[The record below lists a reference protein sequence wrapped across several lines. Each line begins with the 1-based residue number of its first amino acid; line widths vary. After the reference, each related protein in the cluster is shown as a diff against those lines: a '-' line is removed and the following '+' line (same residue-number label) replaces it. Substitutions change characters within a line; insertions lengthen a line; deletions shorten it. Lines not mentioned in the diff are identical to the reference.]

1 MQKSYFSTLV
11 YGVLINLGSLLGMIE
26 LHQDTPKT
34 SYMNILGQ
42 NPGFQQGL
50 PIFFEEGSVGGRDD
64 QLQQGL

>member
-1 MQKSYFSTLV
+1 
-11 YGVLINLGSLLGMIE
+11 MIE
-26 LHQDTPKT
+26 LHQNNLKT